1 MMAKQHPGRILLAQS
16 QNQVHLSILFYRLAK
31 NLALFNIYKFRI
43 SIMHFWGWESF
54 RLSHVTFT
62 PRLIILFDIRRH
74 PYRELSVTLHWR
86 SGNSRLE
93 VETLKFASSAS
104 LARVLFSDWLN
115 SFPFWVWIAFA
126 SCRLRI
132 LHCNFNWQLAASF
145 SRIFER
151 ENLLKKMWARHT
163 DWQHQVCPH

>member
-31 NLALFNIYKFRI
+31 NLVLFNIYKFRI
-43 SIMHFWGWESF
+43 SIMHFWGWESC

-62 PRLIILFDIRRH
+62 PRLIIPFDIRRH

-93 VETLKFASSAS
+93 VETLKFASSAC
-104 LARVLFSDWLN
+104 WLGCFFQA
-115 SFPFWVWIAFA
+115 SFPFWVAFA
-126 SCRLRI
+126 SCRLR
-132 LHCNFNWQLAASF
+132 LFHCNCNWRLAASF

-151 ENLLKKMWARHT
+151 ENLLKKVWARHI